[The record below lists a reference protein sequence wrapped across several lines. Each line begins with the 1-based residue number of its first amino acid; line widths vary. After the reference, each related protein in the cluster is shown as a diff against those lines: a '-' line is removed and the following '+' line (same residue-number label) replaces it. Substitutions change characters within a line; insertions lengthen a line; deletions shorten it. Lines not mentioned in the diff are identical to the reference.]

1 MFYFFLRA
9 TGSRERL
16 RKNRIDELL
25 EKEGKPIVVSKLR
38 SWIRA
43 LGTWSEGV
51 ETESER
57 GKYKAIWP
65 LCHYVLKYLLNIG
78 IEVGRTLFSSFLLP
92 DFQSSLK
99 QFSCVAKVGS
109 HYTGAFLYE
118 VGSLDQH
125 PWEHLG
131 DMVYWASL
139 HKLKT
144 ADCAHLFPTIYLLTS
159 C

>member
-51 ETESER
+51 ETEREQKAR
-57 GKYKAIWP
+57 GG
-65 LCHYVLKYLLNIG
+65 NI
-78 IEVGRTLFSSFLLP
+78 
-92 DFQSSLK
+92 K
-99 QFSCVAKVGS
+99 QFGHFAIMS
-109 HYTGAFLYE
+109 
-118 VGSLDQH
+118 
-125 PWEHLG
+125 
-131 DMVYWASL
+131 
-139 HKLKT
+139 
-144 ADCAHLFPTIYLLTS
+144 
-159 C
+159 